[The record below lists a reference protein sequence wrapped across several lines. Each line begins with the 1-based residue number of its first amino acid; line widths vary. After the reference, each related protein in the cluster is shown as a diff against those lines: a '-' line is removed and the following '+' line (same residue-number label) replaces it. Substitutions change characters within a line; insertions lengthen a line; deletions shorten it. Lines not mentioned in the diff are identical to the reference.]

1 MKNFSVILSSLLLIL
16 ILTTFNPNNL
26 NQDFHILKIKEV
38 EIKNIQILDKN
49 KMKNLFFT
57 ELFDTSLIF
66 LDKKKIKKITNNN
79 KLIDYIEFKKIY
91 PSKLVIYI
99 FEKKIIA
106 IINYKQNK
114 FYLTEN
120 GEEVLYFQSPML
132 KELPNIFGRQ
142 KNFLDLYI
150 TLKDIGFPTQK
161 IKSFCVRVMKNK
173 YSKN

>member
-1 MKNFSVILSSLLLIL
+1 MK
-16 ILTTFNPNNL
+16 
-26 NQDFHILKIKEV
+26 K
-38 EIKNIQILDKN
+38 
-49 KMKNLFFT
+49 KMKNLFFN

-66 LDKKKIKKITNNN
+66 FRQKKIKKITNNN
-79 KLIDYIEFKKIY
+79 KLIDYIEFKKKFILL
-91 PSKLVIYI
+91 KLVII
-99 FEKKIIA
+99 FLKKNYVF
-106 IINYKQNK
+106 IINHKQNK

-161 IKSFCVRVMKNK
+161 IKSFYYFEIGRWDIILKNNK
-173 YSKN
+173 VIKLPIKDFSKSLKNFYGL